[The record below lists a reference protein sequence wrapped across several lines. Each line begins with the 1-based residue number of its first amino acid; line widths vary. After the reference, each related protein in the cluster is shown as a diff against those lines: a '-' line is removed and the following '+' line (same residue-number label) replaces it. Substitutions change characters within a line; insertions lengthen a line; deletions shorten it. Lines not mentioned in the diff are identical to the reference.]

1 MSWSRKIPVHIF
13 NEQTPLQQC
22 KGDFYKA
29 ILYAYRKKNRN
40 ISSVVYLI
48 LGLVITLPLNLKAQA
63 QWVNVDVDFAPL
75 PKDFHLF
82 KTTDSLDGK
91 PFIA

>member
-1 MSWSRKIPVHIF
+1 M
-13 NEQTPLQQC
+13 
-22 KGDFYKA
+22 
-29 ILYAYRKKNRN
+29 
-40 ISSVVYLI
+40 VVYLI
-48 LGLVITLPLNLKAQA
+48 LGLVITLPLHLKAQA

-75 PKDFHLF
+75 PKDFHVF